1 VVAARTAVGDKQ
13 QQQKQTLNLTPDKPR
28 RNVRKRPDKTSGR
41 KRPRLQDVDVV
52 AAGDANEA
60 TASAVRAAVRPTSPV
75 ESTGQESAAATP
87 TSPAT
92 QPSSPSSYNN
102 LCCACGMQNPPAAA
116 AGRCKMVIRV
126 QCEKCPRWF
135 HNVCM
140 GLKECKSSQEL
151 RLL

>member
-1 VVAARTAVGDKQ
+1 MAVGDKD
-13 QQQKQTLNLTPDKPR
+13 QQQKRTLNVTQLR

-52 AAGDANEA
+52 AAGDADEA

-75 ESTGQESAAATP
+75 ESTSQESAAAAP

-92 QPSSPSSYNN
+92 QPSSPSSYSD
-102 LCCACGMQNPPAAA
+102 LCCACGMQDPPAAA

-126 QCEKCPRWF
+126 QCQKCPRWF
-135 HNVCM
+135 HNVCV
-140 GLKECKSSQEL
+140 GLKSAKVVKSFVCSDCS
-151 RLL
+151 